1 MLFSHTSPSLIE
13 NILLPP
19 CWSPRTT
26 FGTAFQ
32 KRLTSVADQWKLASR
47 DYRRTRLR
55 FLKSERKLPGLRT
68 LKESANRPWIERNAA
83 LPELCRDRRPRCPF
97 LSQPSNLVQVRP
109 ELALERLRM
118 GRWFHGVNAVL
129 RDFMSAK
136 ACLAVRLSRYESR
149 LSPSIRRRPRLL
161 PGQMTTTL
169 EINPASMSL

>member
-13 NILLPP
+13 NILLLP

-55 FLKSERKLPGLRT
+55 FLKPERKLPGLRT

-97 LSQPSNLVQVRP
+97 FS
-109 ELALERLRM
+109 
-118 GRWFHGVNAVL
+118 
-129 RDFMSAK
+129 
-136 ACLAVRLSRYESR
+136 
-149 LSPSIRRRPRLL
+149 
-161 PGQMTTTL
+161 
-169 EINPASMSL
+169 